1 MEGRLGLFFVLAL
14 SLFVSGIFV
23 FNVNGEIDYE
33 AVVENVVNGD
43 TFEIATGETVR
54 LADVNAP
61 DYRQRGYSQAKS
73 YLTSLLDG
81 KRVYL
86 DVSDESET
94 NSDQEWLVCVAYL
107 AFNETHFLNVNKA
120 VVDGK
125 YATIDDD
132 ENEFDPSSWV
142 LYVSRIAPSP
152 IPTPTPTPNPTQ
164 TPTPTP
170 TATPTPTTSPTPTST
185 TTPNP
190 TSTPT
195 PTPSTT
201 QAPSS
206 TVLPTLSP
214 WPTNTSMIV
223 PPEGFYSTAAI
234 GTASIIGIT
243 LVALKKQ
250 KK

>member
-1 MEGRLGLFFVLAL
+1 MKGRLGLFFVLAL
-14 SLFVSGIFV
+14 SLFVSSIYV
-23 FNVNGEIDYE
+23 FNANGEIDYE
-33 AVVENVVNGD
+33 AEVENVVNGD
-43 TFEIATGETVR
+43 TFEIATGKTVR

-73 YLTSLLDG
+73 YLTSLLDD
-81 KRVYL
+81 KTVYL
-86 DVSDESET
+86 DVSGKSET
-94 NSDQEWLVCVAYL
+94 DSDQEWLVCVAYL

-125 YATIDDD
+125 YATINDD
-132 ENEFDPSSWV
+132 ENEFNPSSWV
-142 LYVSRIAPSP
+142 LYISRIAPTP

-164 TPTPTP
+164 TPTPT
-170 TATPTPTTSPTPTST
+170 ATPTPTTSPTPAST

-201 QAPSS
+201 QAPSH

-214 WPTNTSMIV
+214 WPTNTAMIV

>member
-1 MEGRLGLFFVLAL
+1 MKGGLGLFFVLAL
-14 SLFVSGIFV
+14 SLFVSGSYV
-23 FNVNGEIDYE
+23 FNVNGEIDHE
-33 AVVENVVNGD
+33 AVVENVVKGD

-54 LADVNAP
+54 LADINAP
-61 DYRQRGYSQAKS
+61 DYRQTGYSKSKS

-81 KRVYL
+81 KTVYL

-94 NSDQEWLVCVAYL
+94 DNDQEWLVCVAYL

-125 YATIDDD
+125 YATINDE
-132 ENEFDPSSWV
+132 ENEFNPSTWV
-142 LYVSRIAPSP
+142 LYVSRIAPTP

-164 TPTPTP
+164 TPTPT
-170 TATPTPTTSPTPTST
+170 ATPTPTISPTPTST
-185 TTPNP
+185 STPNP

-201 QAPSS
+201 QAPSP
-206 TVLPTLSP
+206 TALPTLSP

>member
-1 MEGRLGLFFVLAL
+1 MKGRLGLFFVLAL
-14 SLFVSGIFV
+14 SLFVSSICV

-43 TFEIATGETVR
+43 TFEIAAGETVR

-73 YLTSLLDG
+73 YLTSLLEG
-81 KRVYL
+81 KTVYL
-86 DVSDESET
+86 DVSDESGT
-94 NSDQEWLVCVAYL
+94 NSDREWLVCVAYL

-132 ENEFDPSSWV
+132 ENEFNPSSWV

-152 IPTPTPTPNPTQ
+152 IPTPTPNPTQ
-164 TPTPTP
+164 TPTP

-195 PTPSTT
+195 PTPSST

-206 TVLPTLSP
+206 TVLPALSP